1 MRSSFPNYFQINL
14 KNRILLYPLVGLF
27 IPSIFYKKLAFI
39 PYIGKKL
46 PNKLGNASLQSSH
59 GFTLIELV
67 VTMAVAAILVAVA
80 VPNLRT
86 FIQNGRINT
95 QLNDLIGDISLARS
109 EAIKRRS
116 GTGICK
122 STDGLTCVGGGNW
135 GGGRAVFVDL
145 NNNNLW
151 DAGETILRFR
161 GPLNSATDTLNTNV
175 MVPDPII
182 FGANGAPT
190 NVLPGGI
197 FVFCDIRGVA
207 NSKQLSLNAM
217 GQVAVYTTAPATCT
231 P

>member
-1 MRSSFPNYFQINL
+1 MRSSLPNDFQISL
-14 KNRILLYPLVGLF
+14 KSRIFSNPFVVFF
-27 IPSIFYKKLAFI
+27 IPSVSYRKWVIVPFI
-39 PYIGKKL
+39 CKKL
-46 PNKLGNASLQSSH
+46 PIRSGEAFARAIH

-80 VPNLRT
+80 VPNMRT

-95 QLNDLIGDISLARS
+95 QTNDLIGDISLARS

-122 STDGLTCVGGGNW
+122 STDGLSCVGGGNW
-135 GGGRAVFVDL
+135 GGGRAVFVDI

-151 DAGETILRFR
+151 NAGETILRFR
-161 GPLNSATDTLNTNV
+161 GPLSSATDTLNTNV

-190 NVLPGGI
+190 NVLPGGF
-197 FVFCDIRGVA
+197 FVFCDIRGFA
-207 NSKQLSLNAM
+207 SGKQISLNAM
-217 GQVAVYTTAPATCT
+217 GQVAVNTTAPATCT